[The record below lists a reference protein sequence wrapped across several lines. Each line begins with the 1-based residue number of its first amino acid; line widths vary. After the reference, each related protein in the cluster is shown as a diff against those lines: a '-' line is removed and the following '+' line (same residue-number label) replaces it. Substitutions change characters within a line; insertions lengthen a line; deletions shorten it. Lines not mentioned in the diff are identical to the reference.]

1 MTNKHDY
8 APPCII
14 NEKGEF
20 NSSDSYYN
28 ELQEYI
34 ETGLNNEKSF
44 LRSCRA
50 FNKAEIGMA
59 ILYGDTLMKEFK
71 GPSTIQVKKA
81 RRQTREAIANQS
93 DIRQSW
99 TIRTNKPDDQLCQ
112 DQVNDINRLG
122 NDWWNTQFVDRT
134 VKGAEQYAGGHGTGY
149 IFMWPE
155 FDEQIGDYE
164 TKATFLDY
172 KSVLVGHIPPDND
185 IQKAYRLDVILE
197 TPLPLAHAK
206 YPDHVGIIKAD
217 TEIPSR
223 MARNFE
229 KKPKVYKGLWDW
241 RKKKKRD
248 SETSLSNPFPN
259 VYIRMTFIRDA
270 TINETGRTVCM
281 GDHKNSH
288 WYYEVPSLY
297 NEDGSVNKVGTDA
310 FLTKYYDA
318 LDKEVPEGSPYVRKE
333 LVEVMRDLKR
343 RDCKLFPNG
352 RLIIS
357 CSGGIIYDGPPQWG
371 DGTFPVAQCYYDKI
385 AGEFLGFPVAMD
397 SISIEKSVNNIF
409 QAMEDSV
416 LGKVNPPI
424 GIDHSVPQS
433 IADVIKRSGIRG
445 LIGKGFQ
452 YSVQHLQAAV
462 VPLIKAEYFAIGADV
477 FKLVELLQ
485 LMQDYVSGTQDM
497 AGMMQLKQMPGE
509 ETQEALLRKLG
520 VLSTDQAREQ
530 EKFFMQL
537 GRIWLSFC
545 DQVYTVKRR
554 LQIIGPDAIKPEYID
569 FDPSSFERIYKEDK
583 RPRWIVRREHMKN
596 FSVYVAPNSIQE
608 RQSIQKKLSLLQ
620 VQKAGG
626 TISDRK
632 IYDAFVGD
640 DNYEKV
646 REEFFEEQ
654 LEKAKAAAR
663 IQAEVQKIMQSLG
676 AGIGTGNGNSNNIQ
690 SPIIQQLAEALSA
703 KFQNDIGR
711 PPVNNEPARLET
723 KNREGIPDTTL
734 ATN

>member
-1 MTNKHDY
+1 MIDNNKHDY

-20 NSSDSYYN
+20 NSSNSYYD
-28 ELQEYI
+28 ELKEYI
-34 ETGLNNEKSF
+34 ETGLNNEKAF

-59 ILYGDTLMKEFK
+59 VLYGDTFRKEFK
-71 GPSTIQVKKA
+71 GPSTLQIKKS

-99 TIRTNKPDDQLCQ
+99 TIRTNKPDDELCQ
-112 DQVNDINRLG
+112 DQVNDINRLA
-122 NDWWNTQFVDRT
+122 NDWWNTLFVDRV
-134 VKGAEQYAGGHGTGY
+134 VKGANQYGGGHGTGY

-155 FDEQIGDYE
+155 YDELFGDWQIVP
-164 TKATFLDY
+164 TFLDY

-185 IQKAYRLDVILE
+185 IQKAYRLDIILE

-206 YPDHVGIIKAD
+206 WPDHVGIIKAD

-241 RKKKKRD
+241 MGKKKKRD

-270 TINETGRTVCM
+270 SVNESGKTICM
-281 GDHKNSH
+281 GQEPN
-288 WYYEVPSLY
+288 YYEVPSY
-297 NEDGSVNKVGTDA
+297 YDEDGKVNKVGTGT

-318 LDKEVPEGSPYVRKE
+318 IGNEVPEGSSFVRKE
-333 LVEVMRDLKR
+333 SVEVMRDFKR
-343 RDCKLFPNG
+343 RECKLFPYG

-357 CSGGIIYDGPPQWG
+357 CSGGIISDDAPQWG

-397 SISIEKSVNNIF
+397 SISIENSINNIY

-416 LGKVNPPI
+416 LGKINPPI
-424 GIDHSVPQS
+424 GIDNS
-433 IADVIKRSGIRG
+433 IPDDIANVIKQRGIRG
-445 LIGKGFQ
+445 LIGKGFK
-452 YSVQHLQAAV
+452 YSVQHLQKAV
-462 VPLIKAEYFAIGADV
+462 VTLVDWQFFTIGAEV

-485 LMQDYVSGTQDM
+485 TMQDYVSGTQDM

-520 VLSTDQAREQ
+520 VLSTDQARDQ
-530 EKFFMQL
+530 EKFFQQL
-537 GRIWLSFC
+537 GRIWFSFC

-554 LQIIGPDAIKPEYID
+554 LQVIGPDAIKPEYID
-569 FDPSSFERIYKEDK
+569 FDPASFERVYKDDK
-583 RPRWIVRREHMKN
+583 RPRWIIRREHMKN

-608 RQSIQKKLSLLQ
+608 RQSTQKKLSLLQ
-620 VQKAGG
+620 VQKMGG
-626 TISDRK
+626 TIPDQM

-640 DNYEKV
+640 DNYKKN
-646 REEFFEEQ
+646 RELYFEEQ
-654 LEKAKAAAR
+654 MEKAKAAAK

-676 AGIGTGNGNSNNIQ
+676 AGGNGNSNGVQ
-690 SPIIQQLAEALSA
+690 TPIIQQIAEALSA
-703 KFQNDIGR
+703 KFENDVGR
-711 PPVNNEPARLET
+711 PPTNDAPARLES
-723 KNREGIPDTTL
+723 KMRDGVPDTTL